1 MFTVEI
7 ELELEDAPNV
17 EGGDPRPP
25 PAPGTDLLVALT
37 DWWAH
42 AVAEPYEKLSSD
54 HKLAPLTIDWSFL
67 EERVSFEVR
76 FDLNLLADVFEAYVA
91 FGWDAVEKITRTLEP
106 LPRAKAP
113 TKEFFRITSNVLAVM
128 VAHGLV
134 QVEAQ
139 AITYAQ
145 KKWKSSR
152 RVLMDY
158 LGEFKVVKTRVE
170 HYSLK
175 DRELAAELFELFRE
189 YAVEARKAQRL
200 QREIETRNRKD
211 PPKTRVEG
219 SGAALWFEV
228 FAVPH
233 REALN
238 KMAELL
244 KRIAAKFQAAVLVLD
259 DELPDIVLS
268 PSSEYQRVLASMEVE
283 TRLYSTL
290 QYMLAELEA
299 LETSLAKPGATATL
313 AEVLAPFLAGNRDFG
328 LLARMRVP
336 PGGFDQ
342 STLNAVLDR
351 KDKDDQRLFAN
362 LDLLQSFYDEDDG
375 VARGT
380 WEQVVLYRYIERLTA
395 AVDEKRE
402 SDEFWAAFWR
412 GLAKVAALLA
422 LLALMV
428 VFPFGE
434 AAAAPALASFLALC
448 ASGAAILGVMTMVHD
463 LLSGLEQAGRLEL
476 EARDKLFR
484 LAQVNPDAVLEVGTL
499 LSRSKA
505 LREAVAKGLVL
516 TIVTLGAAR
525 KLRTVATALNWH
537 GFASDV
543 ETLFEAEVST
553 AG

>member
-1 MFTVEI
+1 MLGVEI
-7 ELELEDAPNV
+7 ELELEDAPSI
-17 EGGDPRPP
+17 ESDDPPSPP
-25 PAPGTDLLVALT
+25 NPGTDLLVALT

-42 AVAEPYEKLSSD
+42 TVAEPYTNLSSD

-91 FGWDAVEKITRTLEP
+91 FGWDAVEKIARKLQP
-106 LPRAKAP
+106 LPHAKAP
-113 TKEFFRITSNVLAVM
+113 TKEFFRITCNVVAVM

-139 AITYAQ
+139 AIIYAQ
-145 KKWKSSR
+145 KKWESSR
-152 RVLMDY
+152 SVLIDY
-158 LGEFKVVKTRVE
+158 LSQFKVVKHRVE
-170 HYSLK
+170 HHSLK
-175 DRELAAELFELFRE
+175 DRKLAAELFDLFRE
-189 YAVEARKAQRL
+189 YSVEARKAQRL

-211 PPKTRVEG
+211 PPATRVQG

-238 KMAELL
+238 KMAGLL
-244 KRIAAKFQAAVLVLD
+244 KRIAAKFPAAVLVLD
-259 DELPDIVLS
+259 DELPDIVLN
-268 PSSEYQRVLASMEVE
+268 PSSDDQRVLASMEVE

-290 QYMLAELEA
+290 QYMLGELEA
-299 LETSLAKPGATATL
+299 LEKSLAKPGATATL
-313 AEVLAPFLAGNRDFG
+313 VEVLAPFLAERRDFG
-328 LLARMRVP
+328 LLTRMRVP
-336 PGGFDQ
+336 AGGFEQ

-351 KDKDDQRLFAN
+351 TEKDDQRLFAN
-362 LDLLQSFYDEDDG
+362 LDLLQSFHDEDDG

-380 WEQVVLYRYIERLTA
+380 WEQVVLYRYKERLTA
-395 AVDEKRE
+395 AIDEKRE

-434 AAAAPALASFLALC
+434 VAAGPALASFLALC

-463 LLSGLEQAGRLEL
+463 LLSGLEQAGRLEV

-484 LAQVNPDAVLEVGTL
+484 LAQVNPDAVLEVGRL

-525 KLRTVATALNWH
+525 KLRIVAAALNWH

-543 ETLFEAEVST
+543 ETLFEPEVSP